1 MSNSLAKFK
10 IYLWNSY
17 GRFYDWYEF
26 SHARRQY
33 AKNCFTEKQI
43 NTTPLSDAQ
52 KQEIISFWKP
62 YYNIKKELHWFEF
75 YNTYCEDKQ
84 LLKYYIPDSIY
95 YSIIDAFYTHPKR
108 SLDIDDKNFYDFYF
122 YDIKR
127 PNTILH
133 KANGFLLDKDYQRIT
148 IEQAVDLCKN
158 FKSVISKKTINSEAG
173 EGVRFFDF
181 DSISDKEL
189 FEWLKQEDYF
199 IIQEVVQQHP
209 SLSKIYDKSI
219 NTVRIVSFMLDD
231 GLHLLSSDFRMG
243 RNGSRVDN
251 LNSGGI
257 VCGIDESGCL
267 KEFACDSAGN
277 RYAQHP
283 QGTTFKGYPIVGYSK
298 CCDLVKELAGRL
310 VGVSQL
316 LSWDFAI
323 GPDGE
328 PILIEVNLTYGGVDH
343 HQINNG
349 PIFGELTEK
358 VLKQV
363 FRSPKP

>member
-10 IYLWNSY
+10 IFLWDTY
-17 GRFYDWYEF
+17 AKFYDWYEF
-26 SHARRQY
+26 PYSRG
-33 AKNCFTEKQI
+33 KQTKMSFIKKRI
-43 NTTPLSDAQ
+43 NATPLSDAQ

-75 YNTYCEDKQ
+75 YNTYSEDKQ
-84 LLKYYIPDSIY
+84 QLKYYIPDSIY
-95 YSIIDAFYTHPKR
+95 YTIIDVFYTNPPR
-108 SLDIDDKNFYDFYF
+108 SLQMDDKNLYDLYF
-122 YDIKR
+122 HDIRR

-148 IEQAVDLCKN
+148 IEQAVALCKS
-158 FKSVISKKTINSEAG
+158 FKSVIYKKTIDSEAG
-173 EGVRFFDF
+173 RGVRFFDLDTIGDNEF
-181 DSISDKEL
+181 I
-189 FEWLKQEDYF
+189 EWLKQKDNF
-199 IIQEVVQQHP
+199 IIQEVLQQHP

-257 VCGIDESGCL
+257 VCGIDENGCL

-277 RYAQHP
+277 RYSQHP
-283 QGTTFKGYPIVGYSK
+283 QGITFRGYPIVGYSK
-298 CCDLVKELAGRL
+298 CCDLVKELVGRVTGL
-310 VGVSQL
+310 SQL
-316 LSWDFAI
+316 ISWDFAI
-323 GPDGE
+323 GTDGD

-363 FRSPKP
+363 FHSSKS